1 MRELGEV
8 GAVKG
13 RATGCGEG
21 EKKGLR
27 DGIRIKLSDQKCP
40 LFPYF
45 RVAPFFLILAG
56 WGVGWLG
63 G

>member
-27 DGIRIKLSDQKCP
+27 DGIRTKVSDQKWP

-45 RVAPFFLILAG
+45 RVAPFFLF
-56 WGVGWLG
+56 
-63 G
+63 